1 VLESDEQEWSGRE
14 FQTVEEAT
22 TKAHRQCFA
31 AGKVTVGLAWH
42 SAAREMSTSQSAVT
56 LCGWGVKTGMD
67 KRVGGR

>member
-1 VLESDEQEWSGRE
+1 MLESDEQEWSGRE

-31 AGKVTVGLAWH
+31 TGKVTVE
-42 SAAREMSTSQSAVT
+42 EMSTSQSAVT
-56 LCGWGVKTGMD
+56 LCGWGVKAGMD